1 MNESRN
7 ELAQASRKD
16 LAQAARNEVAQPP
29 RVELA
34 PVQTAVGLPMGTLV
48 NIDSRKH
55 VRLGWA
61 LILAGVGGFGLWASL
76 APLDKGVPLTGTVTV
91 ATNKK
96 AVQHQIGGTVEA
108 IMVREGDLV
117 KAGDP
122 LVRMNSVQSR
132 ATAES
137 VRVQYF
143 TARATEARLLAERDN
158 RSSITFPDDL
168 LQREQDSRVSAML
181 SLQRQLLSSRQLA
194 IRSELAALDEN
205 VIGLTLQN
213 KGLEESRQGKR
224 EQLAFLK
231 EQLDGMR
238 DLAAEG
244 YVARNKRLELE
255 RLYAQINTGIAEDNG
270 NIGRGARQISEIRL
284 RRLNKQQ
291 EYQKEV
297 RTQLSEAQK
306 DAEAMLNKL
315 ASLDHEVTNTI
326 VRAPVDGTVVALN
339 VFTHGGVVPAGFRM
353 MDIVPSDDPL
363 IVDGQLPVHLIDKV
377 NPNLKVDLIFSAFN
391 QTMTPHIPGVVTHV
405 SADRIVDEKTG
416 QPYYQLKAKVAPEGM
431 KMVSQL
437 QVRPGMPVDMFV
449 KTGERTMMN
458 YLLKPMI
465 DNAKMALKED

>member
-1 MNESRN
+1 
-7 ELAQASRKD
+7 
-16 LAQAARNEVAQPP
+16 
-29 RVELA
+29 
-34 PVQTAVGLPMGTLV
+34 MGPLV

-61 LILAGVGGFGLWASL
+61 VILAGVGGFGLWASL

-96 AVQHQIGGTVEA
+96 QVQHQVGGTVDA
-108 IMVREGDLV
+108 ILVREGDVV

-122 LVRMNSVQSR
+122 LVRMNGVQARS
-132 ATAES
+132 TAES

-143 TARATEARLLAERDN
+143 NARAAEARLVAERDGK
-158 RSSITFPDDL
+158 STIVFPEEL
-168 LQREQDSRVSAML
+168 EKLQKDSRVAAMMR
-181 SLQRQLLSSRQLA
+181 LQQQLISSRQSA
-194 IRSELAALDEN
+194 IRIELAGLDEN
-205 VIGLTLQN
+205 VMGLTLQN
-213 KGLEESRQGKR
+213 RGLEEARQGKR
-224 EQLAFLK
+224 EQLVYLK

-244 YVARNKRLELE
+244 YVARNKLLELE
-255 RLYAQINTGIAEDNG
+255 RLYAQINTSIAEDTG
-270 NIGRGARQISEIRL
+270 SIGRGARQISEIRL
-284 RRLNKQQ
+284 RRLQKQQ

-306 DAEAMLNKL
+306 DAEAMMNKL
-315 ASLDHEVTNTI
+315 ASLDHEVGNTI
-326 VRAPVDGTVVALN
+326 VRAPVDGTVVGMN
-339 VFTHGGVVPAGFRM
+339 VFTHGGVVPAGYRM

-391 QTMTPHIPGVVTHV
+391 QTMTPHIPGIVTHV

-416 QPYYQLKAKVAPEGM
+416 QPYYQLKAKVAPEGLR
-431 KMVSQL
+431 MVSQL
-437 QVRPGMPVDMFV
+437 QVRPGMPVDMFI

-458 YLLKPMI
+458 YLLKPML